1 MREPRPQNE
10 VTRIRYKQRRGE
22 ALTEQEADLLAEY
35 FAQYGRRKKSVHLKE
50 KREEEW
56 TALAKAQ
63 GVPLSQWIQLMVEK
77 GLRGNDD
84 ALRDLREENQR
95 LRDENASLR
104 STCGH
109 LSVENGN
116 LQSRL
121 EAMETSLTEAMAQ
134 ALRLAEART

>member
-1 MREPRPQNE
+1 MRNARPRNE
-10 VTRIRYKQRRGE
+10 ITEIRYKQKRGE
-22 ALTEQEADLLAEY
+22 PLTEQEKDLLAEY
-35 FAQYGRRKKSVHLKE
+35 FAQYGRRKKSVHLKQQ
-50 KREEEW
+50 REEVW
-56 TALAKAQ
+56 TTLAAQQ

-109 LSVENGN
+109 ISVENGN

-134 ALRLAEART
+134 ALRLAEGKK